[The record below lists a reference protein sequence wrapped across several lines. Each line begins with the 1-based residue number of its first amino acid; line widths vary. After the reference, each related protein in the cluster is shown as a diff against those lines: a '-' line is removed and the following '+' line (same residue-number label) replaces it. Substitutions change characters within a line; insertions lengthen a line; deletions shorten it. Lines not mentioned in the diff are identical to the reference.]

1 MKKNVKDRHLDV
13 PSEANRDKHINFE
26 ALENNDEDL
35 STLPETGALSGKIEG
50 RDSEGRK
57 FHLVVDSVPYVVK
70 AIPFSFNDETR
81 FYITVNEGP
90 EHVFIWDREVGGLRA
105 LDSDAAS
112 MPASLEEA
120 ISERL
125 QSTEED

>member
-13 PSEANRDKHINFE
+13 PSEANRDKHVNFE

-35 STLPETGALSGKIEG
+35 STLPETGALSGNTG
-50 RDSEGRK
+50 SRASEGRR
-57 FHLVVDSVPYVVK
+57 FHLLVDSVPYIVK
-70 AIPFSFNDETR
+70 AIPFPFNDETR
-81 FYITVNEGP
+81 FYITVNDGP
-90 EHVFIWDREVGGLRA
+90 EHVFTWDREVGQLRA
-105 LDSDAAS
+105 LDNAAGS
-112 MPASLEEA
+112 LPASLEQA